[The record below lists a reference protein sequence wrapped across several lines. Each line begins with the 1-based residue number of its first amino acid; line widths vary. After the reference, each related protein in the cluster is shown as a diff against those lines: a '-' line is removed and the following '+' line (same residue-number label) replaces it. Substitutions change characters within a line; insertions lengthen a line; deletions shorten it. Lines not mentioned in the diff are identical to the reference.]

1 MILKVLGAK
10 FFLLDFLSVH
20 VSFFHFPFALLLNPN
35 VHVEPLL
42 YIYILILC
50 LVSPQ
55 NNEIRISRH
64 EAQAATF
71 LESSPSN
78 TNIQPRVRTTALILG
93 GSRVL

>member
-42 YIYILILC
+42 YIYIYFNSMPGLT
-50 LVSPQ
+50 PEQ
-55 NNEIRISRH
+55 
-64 EAQAATF
+64 
-71 LESSPSN
+71 
-78 TNIQPRVRTTALILG
+78 
-93 GSRVL
+93 